1 MSPDSEQDE
10 ALALAIEDRI
20 PFTLHLGFDG
30 WQRAQDRRT
39 ARTSLGLWSVVLSQQ
54 QLVRARE
61 LNFTRRHESGWE
73 RIDYRI
79 ELGSGSADAL
89 PDLFDDLPA
98 RDAA

>member
-1 MSPDSEQDE
+1 MSPDSEHDE

-39 ARTSLGLWSVVLSQQ
+39 ARTSLG
-54 QLVRARE
+54 E
-61 LNFTRRHESGWE
+61 LNFTRRHKSGWE

-89 PDLFDDLPA
+89 PEVFDDLPA
-98 RDAA
+98 GDAA

>member
-1 MSPDSEQDE
+1 MSPDSEHDE

-39 ARTSLGLWSVVLSQQ
+39 ARTSLG
-54 QLVRARE
+54 E
-61 LNFTRRHESGWE
+61 LKFTRRHESGWE

-89 PDLFDDLPA
+89 PEVFDDLPA
-98 RDAA
+98 GDAA

>member
-1 MSPDSEQDE
+1 MSPDSEHDE
-10 ALALAIEDRI
+10 VLALAIEDRI

-61 LNFTRRHESGWE
+61 LKFTRRHESGWE
-73 RIDYRI
+73 RIDY
-79 ELGSGSADAL
+79 SADAL
-89 PDLFDDLPA
+89 SEIFDDLPA
-98 RDAA
+98 GDAA